1 MIWNIDAG
9 QLISAIVPTMTL
21 WREASGEG
29 EEGMIGV
36 AHVILNR
43 MKKRRQ
49 TAEQVCLAKW
59 QFSSMNGGDDPCMLR
74 WPAANDLS
82 FPLAFDV
89 WQRCL
94 SGSVPDPTGGAS
106 LYYATTIAPPKW
118 TENAQFTIQ
127 IGRQRFY
134 REL

>member
-1 MIWNIDAG
+1 MIWNVDAG
-9 QLISAIVPTMTL
+9 QLMAGLVPSMTL

-29 EEGMIGV
+29 EAGMIGV

-43 MKKRRQ
+43 MKKRKQ

-59 QFSSMNGGDDPCMLR
+59 QFSSMNGGSDAGMLH
-74 WPAANDLS
+74 WPAANDSS
-82 FPLAFDV
+82 FPLAYDV

-94 SGSVPDPTGGAS
+94 SGAVPDPTRGAT
-106 LYYATTIAPPKW
+106 LYYAITIAPPKW
-118 TENAQFTIQ
+118 TESSTFTIQ

-134 REL
+134 REG